1 MSITTS
7 PLPTLPKAAPAPRPA
22 PFDVERIRRDFPI
35 LRQLA
40 PGKPLVYLDNAAS
53 TQKPTPVIEAIR
65 DYYEKDHANVHR
77 AVHLL
82 SERATKAYEEARLK
96 VQKFLGAGCLREII
110 FTRGTTEAINLVAQT
125 FGRLHVHA
133 GDEVV
138 ITALEHHSNI
148 VPWQVLCQEKG
159 ASLRV
164 VPVTEAGELRL
175 DELEK
180 LLGPCTKLLALSHV
194 SNSLGTVNPVKEII
208 AL

>member
-110 FTRGTTEAINLVAQT
+110 FTRGTTEAVNLVAHSYART
-125 FGRLHVHA
+125 HLAA

-148 VPWQVLCQEKG
+148 VPWQVACQERK
-159 ASLRV
+159 ANLRI
-164 VPVTEAGELRL
+164 VPINDAGELRI
-175 DELEK
+175 DELDR
-180 LLGPCTKLLALSHV
+180 LL
-194 SNSLGTVNPVKEII
+194 
-208 AL
+208 